1 MLPPPRT
8 LRRRHRV
15 ARRRRPPRRHG
26 EERLRRKRLR
36 RTRPLHPE
44 SRPTARAG
52 YSSPPPFPR
61 PPHDLRAWRGS
72 TGNLLASCRPRKSVA
87 PTNNRDKP
95 SAGPAA
101 RIILLIRLRTGSIG
115 EFHLDAE
122 RQPTNA
128 SAYIFGRTR
137 ELALD
142 RLSALLEVL

>member
-61 PPHDLRAWRGS
+61 PPHDLRIGRGS
-72 TGNLLASCRPRKSVA
+72 TGNLLTSCRPRKSVA

-101 RIILLIRLRTGSIG
+101 PIILLITAANPLTRRVPPRRR
-115 EFHLDAE
+115 EVANE
-122 RQPTNA
+122 CV
-128 SAYIFGRTR
+128 GRRVMATR
-137 ELALD
+137 
-142 RLSALLEVL
+142 RGG